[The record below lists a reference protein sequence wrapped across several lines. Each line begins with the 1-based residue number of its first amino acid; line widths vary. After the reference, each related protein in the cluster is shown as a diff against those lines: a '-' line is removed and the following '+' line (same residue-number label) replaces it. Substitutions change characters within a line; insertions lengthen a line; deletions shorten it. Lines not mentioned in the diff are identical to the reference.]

1 MMKTEASA
9 ERSSLRSSSPH
20 RNAYRTDFQALKT
33 TFSKTGGDGGAG
45 TTAAGGD
52 SKAKEVSQKPPS
64 SQQQLLRGRK
74 YGSNVNRIKNMLFLQ
89 MGMESSEESAV
100 AARVRGGRGAP
111 SSPHRRLRAR
121 DVAQVAS
128 GARVKLPAGV
138 CDRSSRT
145 DTRREGPPSGSKFSE
160 TRKLFEQSVRDSATA
175 PQPGSPKRERK
186 CLQDRPLD
194 ELQEVQSLCW
204 DEGSTDS
211 LDCTCPTAETPSST
225 APLSA
230 ASQNTELP
238 AALATGKSFPAG
250 HNVPN
255 DSSKTLELQEQGK
268 QQQAASKN
276 PSVQGQHGNNFVNQD
291 GGTCSPREG
300 EKNHISSQQAFP
312 SETVKSTALC
322 QSSAVK
328 AKQIKSGINEC
339 TDNRNGE
346 STGDLGKHLNTGAS
360 VKHPNVADP
369 PKNDAVAAE
378 ISTAGEHFPE
388 ESPADHPGSSI
399 ISRST
404 DKSDKNKCSGT
415 EPFVQH
421 AENEGGGVES
431 GDDTGWDQTYEDSE
445 EQLDSDENNYEPV
458 LERTEVTG
466 LSDED
471 NVPAKRKIKF
481 STDPIKVFHTYS
493 NEDYDRRN
501 DDVDPVAASA
511 EYELEKRVERLDLFP
526 VELEKDEDGLGI
538 SIIGMGVGADAGLEK
553 LGIFVKTVTE
563 GGAAQ
568 RDRRIQVNDQIVE
581 VDGISLVG
589 VTQSFAAT
597 VLRTTKG
604 KVRFLIGRE
613 KPGQSSEVAQLIRQ
627 TLEEERHQR
636 ELLEQH
642 YAQYDEDDDETGEY
656 ATDEDDDDEVGSVL
670 TGDEVAIEVFDLPET
685 SDVLSPTEVDTNK
698 IAHKF
703 KELQIKHSV
712 TEAEIQKMK
721 AKLKLADNEKV
732 QWELEKTQL
741 QQNIEENRERML
753 KLESYWIEAQTL
765 CHTVNEH
772 LKETQ
777 SQYQALEKKYNKA
790 KKLIKD
796 YQQKEIDFV
805 KHQDAEKKKLEEV
818 GKAHAAEVKK
828 LQGRI
833 TELKVELQKL
843 TRANGTQVNNNNN
856 IFGEEQDRRTSMDT
870 TRETPI
876 EAIETLTRKQKNHHN
891 SSIEGETET
900 STIKST
906 ETDEI
911 FDFNA
916 AVPETERL
924 DSKVLKARVNLS
936 AISKRQRPSRSR
948 QHDSVS
954 STDGDDSLEQKPTD
968 SFGSPMHISR
978 SPLGTS
984 LRTCSPASDSG
995 ASSLSPVVSNTVFT
1009 FDTTVENQILGD
1021 HNHQP
1026 PSEDSSQ
1033 DTVGGTPTSSPS
1045 KSCHIAALPPLH
1057 HVDNHSKMRKSAD
1070 DSRAVSSKKVR
1081 SFIQKEST
1089 KLQKFH
1095 DFGFPSQKTSSKG
1108 KKQKDKRKEANRLS
1122 SGSRFANDALE
1133 SSTSNLSAG
1142 ESSSSIPPCV
1152 LLSWFGESGKRYHSS
1167 SNLPS
1172 PGSSTGPSSESL
1184 SPEKQRFK
1192 NFTYIDDFSPS
1203 STSSADMS
1211 GFVADPNSTGR
1222 SHILALSSD
1231 EILDEGQS
1239 PKHNQWKNCSVL
1251 DWTTHQVSHWLMGL
1265 NMEQYIPQFVAK
1277 SIDGQQLLQLDGN
1290 KLKVLGINV
1299 SQDRTII
1306 KKKLKELKSS
1316 VEKARKA
1323 QQKLQKQR
1331 EKQRKKEQEQLL
1343 KKNKKTS
1350 KSTFVATEPDTE

>member
-1192 NFTYIDDFSPS
+1192 
-1203 STSSADMS
+1203 
-1211 GFVADPNSTGR
+1211 
-1222 SHILALSSD
+1222 
-1231 EILDEGQS
+1231 ILDEGQS

>member
-1192 NFTYIDDFSPS
+1192 EGCG
-1203 STSSADMS
+1203 
-1211 GFVADPNSTGR
+1211 GFGKGA
-1222 SHILALSSD
+1222 
-1231 EILDEGQS
+1231 E
-1239 PKHNQWKNCSVL
+1239 
-1251 DWTTHQVSHWLMGL
+1251 
-1265 NMEQYIPQFVAK
+1265 
-1277 SIDGQQLLQLDGN
+1277 
-1290 KLKVLGINV
+1290 KVLQN
-1299 SQDRTII
+1299 D
-1306 KKKLKELKSS
+1306 
-1316 VEKARKA
+1316 ARIWGY
-1323 QQKLQKQR
+1323 
-1331 EKQRKKEQEQLL
+1331 
-1343 KKNKKTS
+1343 
-1350 KSTFVATEPDTE
+1350 